1 MEYSGKCL
9 KYLDAD
15 STKFLT
21 KSVLLASKTGLC
33 HAQRGSRSSLLI
45 LLRVDGQVFQ
55 DAYLH
60 NLFVILLI
68 IRRLHFPGE
77 HYSLQNHEFFSASIA
92 KMIYRR
98 NTLNKLLLFEL
109 FFCVQKNRHL

>member
-21 KSVLLASKTGLC
+21 KSVLLASKRGLC

-77 HYSLQNHEFFSASIA
+77 HYSLQNHEFF
-92 KMIYRR
+92 
-98 NTLNKLLLFEL
+98 LH
-109 FFCVQKNRHL
+109 Q